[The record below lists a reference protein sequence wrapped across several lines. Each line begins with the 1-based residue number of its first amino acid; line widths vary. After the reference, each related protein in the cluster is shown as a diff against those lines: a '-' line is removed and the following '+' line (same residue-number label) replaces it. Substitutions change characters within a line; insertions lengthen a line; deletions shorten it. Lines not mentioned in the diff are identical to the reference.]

1 MAVKTFGYARVS
13 STDQNLNRQLDAL
26 IRFGVEECNIFQ
38 EKISGIKKD
47 RPAFETLKQQLR
59 EGDTVVV
66 ESLSRLSRSSKD
78 LLAIVEE
85 WDAKGIKFVSLKENI
100 DCRTSTG
107 KLLLGMLSS
116 IIEFERNIVRERADE
131 GRAAARTRG
140 ETGGRPKVN
149 QDNLKRAFRMY
160 DSRLHCVREICEV
173 CKISSSTLYRGIS
186 SRQVEEI
193 HK

>member
-26 IRFGVEECNIFQ
+26 IGFGVEECNVFQ
-38 EKISGIKKD
+38 EKVSGVSKD
-47 RPAFETLKQQLR
+47 RPAFEALKRQLR

-78 LLAIVEE
+78 LLTIVEE
-85 WDAKGIKFVSLKENI
+85 WDTQDIKLVSLKENI

-116 IIEFERNIVRERADE
+116 IIEFERNISRERSLE
-131 GRAAARTRG
+131 GRIAAKIRG

-149 QDNLKRAFRMY
+149 QQNLQRALRMY

-173 CKISSSTLYRGIS
+173 CKISSSTLYRAIN
-186 SRQVEEI
+186 SRAFEEI

>member
-13 STDQNLNRQLDAL
+13 STDQNLARQIDAL
-26 IRFGVEECNIFQ
+26 REFGVEECNIFQ
-38 EKISGIKKD
+38 EKISGVSKD
-47 RPAFETLKQQLR
+47 RPAFEALKQQLR

-78 LLAIVEE
+78 LLTIVEE
-85 WDAKGIKFVSLKENI
+85 WDIQDIKFVSLKESI

-131 GRAAARTRG
+131 GRAAARARG

-149 QDNLKRAFRMY
+149 QQNLQRALRMY

-173 CKISSSTLYRGIS
+173 CKISSSTLYRAINSRGI
-186 SRQVEEI
+186 EEI